1 MLIAPEQQTNIHFAS
16 WPQFDSEEIDA
27 VTAVLASGKVN
38 YWTGE
43 QGRLFEDQFAEFV
56 GTAHAMTISNGTVA
70 LEIALKALG
79 IGPGDEVIVT
89 SRSFMASAS
98 SIVWLGAKPI
108 FADVDLCSGNLTAQS
123 VEPLITERTR
133 AVIAVHLAGWPCD
146 MDPIMELAQAHGL
159 KVIEDC
165 AQAHGATYKGRSVGS
180 IGHIGAWSFCQDKI
194 ITTGGE
200 GGMLTMNDYALW
212 SACWSLRDH
221 GKGYDIVHSAH
232 PPGYRWLH
240 ESFGTNAR
248 LTEMQSA
255 LGIIG
260 LKRLPETLRARTRN
274 ADRLEDRFSQIE
286 ALRVEKPPAQVVH
299 AYYKYYAYLRP
310 ERLRFGWTRNR
321 IILEI
326 TNHGVP
332 CMSGSCS
339 ELYREMAFV
348 KAQIQPSKRLLRAT
362 ALGETSLMFLVH
374 PTLSLE
380 AIDRTCEV
388 VATVFSEATA

>member
-27 VTAVLASGKVN
+27 VSEVLASGKVN

-43 QGRLFEDQFAEFV
+43 KGRSFEAQFAAFV

-89 SRSFMASAS
+89 ARSFMASAS

-108 FADVDLCSGNLTAQS
+108 FADVDLCSGNLTAHS
-123 VEPLITERTR
+123 IEPLITERTR
-133 AVIAVHLAGWPCD
+133 AIIAVHLAGWPCD
-146 MDPIMELAQAHGL
+146 MDPIMELAQANGL

-165 AQAHGATYKGRSVGS
+165 AQAHGASYKGRRVGS

-200 GGMLTMNDYALW
+200 GGMLTMKDDELW

-221 GKGYDIVHSAH
+221 GKGYDVVHSAH

-260 LKRLPETLRARTRN
+260 LRRLPETLRLRTRN
-274 ADRLEDRFSQIE
+274 AERLGERFSQIA
-286 ALRVEKPPAQVVH
+286 ALRVERPPAYAVH

-321 IILEI
+321 IIQDISNL
-326 TNHGVP
+326 GVP

-339 ELYREMAFV
+339 ELYRELAFV
-348 KAQIQPSKRLLRAT
+348 KAQIQPSKRLMRAT
-362 ALGETSLMFLVH
+362 KLGETSLMFLVH
-374 PTLSLE
+374 PTLSLD

-388 VATVFSEATA
+388 VAKVFSEATA

>member
-89 SRSFMASAS
+89 SRSFMAGAS